1 LLTDL
6 EVVIYFVR
14 LFRRRMKNKHNLSIL
29 LSIVGIALFV
39 LPGIT
44 AASAATPSTVSA
56 GAVFTQTNSA
66 AGNAILAFSRAPNG
80 LLTAAGQYST
90 GGLGTGAGLGD
101 QGALAM
107 SGGWLFAVNAGS
119 NQISVFKVSGTALT
133 LTDVASSRGV
143 SPLSVT
149 VHGNVVYVVNAGNS
163 TVAGNIAGFRVSP
176 SGILHPIPGSVRSL
190 SSSAAV
196 GPAEISFNPAGT
208 ILAVT
213 EKNTNYI
220 DTYVVNSFGVAG
232 PVTTFTS
239 DGTTPFGFAFDPKGQ
254 LVVSNAASGS
264 LSSYSVSGSG
274 TLTVISDSIVDG
286 GIAPCWVAISSNG
299 QLAYTDN
306 AHGNTISSF
315 TISPSGSLTL
325 QQSVAATTNLT
336 PLDLAFGGN
345 SHYLYS
351 FNAGSNEIQAYIV
364 APNGVL
370 TFLQSIGGLQT
381 GGAGLVAV

>member
-1 LLTDL
+1 
-6 EVVIYFVR
+6 
-14 LFRRRMKNKHNLSIL
+14 MKYKHNLSIL
-29 LSIVGIALFV
+29 LSVVGLALFI

-44 AASAATPSTVSA
+44 AVSSASTPSSVS

-66 AGNAILAFSRAPNG
+66 TGNAILAFSRSSSGILA
-80 LLTAAGQYST
+80 AAGQYST
-90 GGLGTGAGLGD
+90 HGLGTGAGLGD
-101 QGALAM
+101 QGALAL

-119 NQISVFKVSGTALT
+119 NQISVFKVSGTNLK
-133 LTDVASSRGV
+133 LTDIANSRGV

-149 VHGNVVYVVNAGNS
+149 VDGNIVYVVNAGNA
-163 TVAGNIAGFRVSP
+163 TTAGNIAGFRVSP
-176 SGILHPIPGSVRSL
+176 SGMLHPIAGSIRSL
-190 SSSAAV
+190 SSNSSV
-196 GPAEISFNPAGT
+196 GPAEISFNPSGT
-208 ILAVT
+208 VLAVT

-232 PVTTFTS
+232 PAKITTS
-239 DGTTPFGFAFDPKGQ
+239 DGTEPFGFAFDPSGQ

-264 LSSYSVSGSG
+264 LSSYAVSSTG
-274 TLTVISDSIVDG
+274 TLTVVSDSIVDG
-286 GIAPCWVAISSNG
+286 GIAPCWVAISGNG

-315 TISPSGSLTL
+315 TISHSGALTL

-351 FNAGSNEIQAYIV
+351 FNSGSNEIQAYSV
-364 APNGVL
+364 APNGAL